1 MSRNKG
7 VSSYAS
13 NFEVLK
19 DAPLDSRNLVDAY
32 EDLTKEETWQNKT
45 DSNKYIYVGMIVVC
59 KDKPGQIFQL
69 ISTDYTQETSWK
81 SISGEVDLTYP
92 SFIHEG
98 NKLYLQNCSTKT
110 ASKFRKQGNKLQ
122 FELLNYGE

>member
-7 VSSYAS
+7 ISTYAS

-32 EDLTKEETWQNKT
+32 EDLTKETTWQNNT
-45 DSNKYIYVGMIVVC
+45 DSNKYVYVGMLVVC

-69 ISTDYTQETSWK
+69 IDIDYTQETSWER
-81 SISGEVDLTYP
+81 ISSDVSLIYP

-98 NKLYLQNCSTKT
+98 NKLYLQNYSVE
-110 ASKFRKQGNKLQ
+110 AANKFTRQGNKLQ
-122 FELLNYGE
+122 FEIN